1 MQHQALGT
9 LLLYKFE
16 RHQYEKYLDD
26 NPDADM
32 SDVYG
37 GEHLLRLFGMAPDN
51 E

>member
-1 MQHQALGT
+1 

-16 RHQYEKYLDD
+16 RHQYEQYLDD